1 MKIALLTKQILTLV
15 AFAMATTGLNVFAAT
30 ETPAAEA
37 PQSVTPTAA
46 GAKGDKKT
54 TDVSFEDVLV
64 QGKYHFSD
72 EAVTTVE
79 EDKVLDSL
87 LGIRKDFQDRIKKS
101 VSRQ

>member
-1 MKIALLTKQILTLV
+1 MTKAHRPQKFSVSPMLGFLLSVCFVATLIFWGH
-15 AFAMATTGLNVFAAT
+15 ARAAT
-30 ETPAAEA
+30 ESTETTKA
-37 PQSVTPTAA
+37 PV
-46 GAKGDKKT
+46 KKT

-87 LGIRKDFQDRIKKS
+87 LGVRKDFQDRIQKS